1 MQITAAAG
9 GRMTQIVA
17 RCEGLRV
24 PDSPFLNE
32 TRIAR
37 INAARYEGEEI
48 AGALRVVTPADRVLE
63 LGAGLGIVGAVTA
76 LNRRPEAVLSFEANP
91 ALLPHINALYAENGL
106 SDRIR
111 VENRVLLAGPDQP
124 QSVTFHV
131 HNSYL
136 GSSLVDSAN
145 RQTRPVTVPA
155 ADFDTTAAQFG
166 ATVLLMDIEGGE
178 LDLLRQID
186 LTRFRAVV
194 LEFHP
199 AVYGIA
205 GMKECKAILRKAGFE
220 QVADR
225 SSRTVWT
232 CERTAVAAP
241 GGAPDPA
248 VEAGAVDAPDP
259 KGGWSTQ
266 MVQLS
271 GAVVI
276 PPDTRGFVTQ
286 SGILTEDGRPVPMG
300 DLWRNARPLTQ
311 APRMPEAA
319 PGTLAGH
326 WVWGGVL
333 AGHFGHFLV
342 ESTGRLWGW
351 PQVPQADGIIF
362 MPKGPKLTGLSR
374 WQTEFFELA
383 GVRGRVILATEPLQV
398 ERLSVPGQGFG
409 LGDIVRGTQ
418 ATRDFFSRFGAG
430 IAPEGGAK
438 LYISR
443 SKLSDQKGLLI
454 GEHDLEERLA
464 AEGYEIF
471 HPQKHSM
478 TEQVARY
485 KAATQV
491 IAAEG
496 SAIHFFA
503 MVARPNQRL
512 AMILR
517 RRSGATR
524 QIEQHLSNFA
534 GITAV
539 TLDALRRVW
548 ARPDTPRARL
558 GLGELDLPRLQV
570 LLAQAGFI
578 PTGGPVWDA
587 LHEDEVAARIGPTF
601 RPVAGGTSGF

>member
-1 MQITAAAG
+1 VSE
-9 GRMTQIVA
+9 IVA

-24 PDSPFLNE
+24 PASPFLNE
-32 TRIAR
+32 MRIRR

-48 AGALRVVTPADRVLE
+48 AGALQVVSSGDRVLE

-91 ALLPHINALYAENGL
+91 ALLPHINALYVENGL

-111 VENRVLLAGPDQP
+111 VENCVLLAGPDQP
-124 QSVTFHV
+124 KSVTFHV

-136 GSSLVDSAN
+136 GSSLIESAS
-145 RQTRPVTVPA
+145 RQTRPVSVPV
-155 ADFDTTAAQFG
+155 ADFDTTAAAFG
-166 ATVLLMDIEGGE
+166 ATVLVMDIEGGE

-186 LTRFRAVV
+186 LSRFRAVV

-199 AVYGIA
+199 AVYGIN
-205 GMKECKAILRKAGFE
+205 GMKECKRILRKAGFA
-220 QVADR
+220 QVTER

-232 CERTAVAAP
+232 CERVGVVVRAEAAAP
-241 GGAPDPA
+241 QLCEPQPPAPSLATPQAPDPA
-248 VEAGAVDAPDP
+248 
-259 KGGWSTQ
+259 GGWSAQ
-266 MVQLS
+266 MVQLAD
-271 GAVVI
+271 AVVI
-276 PPDTRGFVTQ
+276 PPAKRGFVTA
-286 SGILTEDGRPVPMG
+286 SGLLTRDGHPVPMG
-300 DLWRNARPLTQ
+300 DLWRKARPLTQ
-311 APRMPEAA
+311 PPRMPEAA
-319 PGTLAGH
+319 PGALAGH

-342 ESTGRLWGW
+342 ESTGRLWGAT
-351 PQVPQADGIIF
+351 QVPEAEGIIF
-362 MPKGPKLTGLSR
+362 IPKGPKLTQLSR

-383 GVRGRVILATEPLQV
+383 GVSARVILATKPLRV
-398 ERLSVPGQGFG
+398 DRLSVPGQGFG
-409 LGDIVRGTQ
+409 LGDIVRGTY

-430 IAPEGGAK
+430 IAAEGGAK

-443 SKLSDQKGLLI
+443 SKLSDRKGLLI
-454 GEHDLEERLA
+454 GEHALEERLA
-464 AEGYEIF
+464 AEGYDIF

-496 SAIHFFA
+496 SAVHFFA

-512 AMILR
+512 ALILR
-517 RRSGATR
+517 RRSSATR
-524 QIEQHLSNFA
+524 QIVQHLSGFA

-548 ARPDTPRARL
+548 VRSDAQPARL
-558 GLGELDLPRLQV
+558 GLGELDLPRLQH

-578 PTGGPVWDA
+578 RTDRPVWDA
-587 LHEDEVAARIGPTF
+587 LRDDEVEARIGSKF
-601 RPVAGGTSGF
+601 RPIAAGAGGS

>member
-1 MQITAAAG
+1 
-9 GRMTQIVA
+9 MTDIVA

-24 PDSPFLNE
+24 PASPFLNE

-91 ALLPHINALYAENGL
+91 ALLPHINALYAENDL

-111 VENRVLLAGPDQP
+111 VENCVLLAGPDQP

-136 GSSLVDSAN
+136 GSSLIESEN
-145 RQTRPVTVPA
+145 RQTRPVSVPV
-155 ADFDTTAAQFG
+155 ADFDTRAAAFG

-186 LTRFRAVV
+186 LSRFRAVV
-194 LEFHP
+194 VEFHP
-199 AVYGIA
+199 GVYGIA
-205 GMKECKAILRKAGFE
+205 GMKECKGLLRRAGFV

-232 CERTAVAAP
+232 CERPREAASEAAP
-241 GGAPDPA
+241 DPQVGARAAEAPDPA
-248 VEAGAVDAPDP
+248 
-259 KGGWSTQ
+259 GGWSAQ
-266 MVQLS
+266 MVQLPS
-271 GAVVI
+271 AVVI
-276 PPDTRGFVTQ
+276 PPDARGFVTQ
-286 SGILTEDGRPVPMG
+286 SGLLTQDGQAVPMG

-311 APRMPEAA
+311 APQMPQG
-319 PGTLAGH
+319 PITDLAGH

-342 ESTGRLWGW
+342 ESTGRLWGLQ
-351 PQVPQADGIIF
+351 QVPQAEGIVF
-362 MPKGPKLTGLSR
+362 MPKGPKLTALSR
-374 WQTEFFELA
+374 WQQEFFDLA
-383 GVRGRVILATEPLQV
+383 GVRGRVVLATEPMRV

-409 LGDIVRGTQ
+409 LGAIVRGTQ
-418 ATRDFFSRFGAG
+418 ATRDVFARFGADV
-430 IAPEGGAK
+430 APDGGSK

-454 GEHDLEERLA
+454 GEAELEERLA

-471 HPQKHSM
+471 HPQKHLL

-485 KAATQV
+485 KAAEQV

-496 SAIHFFA
+496 SAIHFFG

-517 RRSGATR
+517 RRSGATQ
-524 QIEQHLSNFA
+524 QIEQHLSSFA

-548 ARPDTPRARL
+548 VRNDTPRARL
-558 GLGELDLPRLQV
+558 GLGELDLPRLQQQ
-570 LLAQAGFI
+570 LAQAGFI
-578 PTGGPVWDA
+578 GAGGPVWDA
-587 LHEDEVAARIGPTF
+587 LRDDDVAARIGSKF
-601 RPVAGGTSGF
+601 RPVAVGADGS

>member
-1 MQITAAAG
+1 MSE
-9 GRMTQIVA
+9 IVA

-24 PDSPFLNE
+24 PASPFLNE
-32 TRIAR
+32 TRIRR

-48 AGALRVVTPADRVLE
+48 AGALQVVSSGDRVLE

-91 ALLPHINALYAENGL
+91 ALLPHINALYVENGL

-111 VENRVLLAGPDQP
+111 VENCVLLAGPDQP

-131 HNSYL
+131 RNSYL
-136 GSSLVDSAN
+136 GSSLIESAS
-145 RQTRPVTVPA
+145 RQTRPVSVPV
-155 ADFDTTAAQFG
+155 ADFDTRAAAFG

-186 LTRFRAVV
+186 LSRFRAVV

-199 AVYGIA
+199 AVYGIN
-205 GMKECKAILRKAGFE
+205 GMKECKRILRKAGFA
-220 QVADR
+220 QVTER

-232 CERTAVAAP
+232 CERVSARAEAAALQVSAPSLAAP
-241 GGAPDPA
+241 QAPDPA
-248 VEAGAVDAPDP
+248 
-259 KGGWSTQ
+259 GGWSAQ
-266 MVQLS
+266 MVHLAD
-271 GAVVI
+271 AVVI
-276 PPDTRGFVTQ
+276 PPAKRGFVTA
-286 SGILTEDGRPVPMG
+286 SGLLTCDGHPVPMG
-300 DLWRNARPLTQ
+300 DLWRKARPLTQ
-311 APRMPEAA
+311 PPPMPEAA
-319 PGTLAGH
+319 PGALAGH

-342 ESTGRLWGW
+342 ESTGRLWGAT
-351 PQVPQADGIIF
+351 QVPKAEGIIF
-362 MPKGPKLTGLSR
+362 IPKGPKLTELLR

-383 GVRGRVILATEPLQV
+383 GVSGRVILATEPLQV

-409 LGDIVRGTQ
+409 LGEIVRGTA

-430 IAPEGGAK
+430 IAAEGGEK

-454 GEHDLEERLA
+454 GEHALEERLA
-464 AEGYEIF
+464 AEGYDIF

-496 SAIHFFA
+496 SAVHFFA

-517 RRSGATR
+517 RRSSATR
-524 QIEQHLSNFA
+524 QIEQHLSGFA

-539 TLDALRRVW
+539 TLDALRRIWVRSD
-548 ARPDTPRARL
+548 AQRARL
-558 GLGELDLPRLQV
+558 GLGELDLPRLQH

-578 PTGGPVWDA
+578 RTGGPVWDA
-587 LHEDEVAARIGPTF
+587 LRDDEVEARIGSKF
-601 RPVAGGTSGF
+601 HPVAVGGGES

>member
-1 MQITAAAG
+1 MSE
-9 GRMTQIVA
+9 IVA
-17 RCEGLRV
+17 RCEGLRI
-24 PDSPFLNE
+24 PASPFLNE
-32 TRIAR
+32 TRIQR

-48 AGALRVVTPADRVLE
+48 AGALQVVSSGDRVLE

-111 VENRVLLAGPDQP
+111 VENCVLLAGPDQP
-124 QSVTFHV
+124 HSVTFHV

-136 GSSLVDSAN
+136 GSSLIESAT
-145 RQTRPVTVPA
+145 RQTRPVSVPV
-155 ADFDTTAAQFG
+155 ADFDTTAAAFG

-199 AVYGIA
+199 AVYGID
-205 GMKECKAILRKAGFE
+205 GMKECKRILRKAGFA
-220 QVADR
+220 QVTER

-232 CERTAVAAP
+232 CERVGVVASESVPEAP
-241 GGAPDPA
+241 APRAPDPA
-248 VEAGAVDAPDP
+248 
-259 KGGWSTQ
+259 GGWSSQ
-266 MVQLS
+266 MVTLS
-271 GAVVI
+271 DALVI
-276 PPDTRGFVTQ
+276 PPATRGFVTE
-286 SGILTEDGRPVPMG
+286 SGLLTSDGHAVPLG

-311 APRMPEAA
+311 PPRMPEAA
-319 PGTLAGH
+319 PSALAGH

-342 ESTGRLWGW
+342 ESTGRLWGMRE
-351 PQVPQADGIIF
+351 VREADGIIF
-362 MPKGPKLTGLSR
+362 MPKGPKLTELSR
-374 WQTEFFELA
+374 WQAEFFELA
-383 GVRGRVILATEPLQV
+383 GVTGRVILATEPLRV

-409 LGDIVRGTQ
+409 LGDIVNGTK

-430 IAPEGGAK
+430 IAPEVGAK

-454 GEHDLEERLA
+454 GEHALEERLA
-464 AEGYEIF
+464 AEGYDIF

-496 SAIHFFA
+496 SALHFFA

-524 QIEQHLSNFA
+524 QIEQHLSSFA

-548 ARPDTPRARL
+548 TRPDAPRARL
-558 GLGELDLPRLQV
+558 GLGELDLPRVQE

-578 PTGGPVWDA
+578 QSGGPVWDA
-587 LHEDEVAARIGPTF
+587 LRDDEVAARIGSKF
-601 RPVAGGTSGF
+601 RPVAVGADGS